1 MSCYNKLGMHASS
14 SYSTMDI
21 MQQAMKIFDEGDMM
35 DLKETLI
42 CSKKIFQGK
51 IITVRQDLVLLENGK
66 EACRDVVNHP
76 GAVAV
81 VAITNDDK
89 VVLVRQ
95 YRHPISQALL
105 EIPAG
110 KLEPGECPDDCA
122 RRELQEETGSIAAE
136 LQQLTSIYT
145 TPGFCNEI
153 IHIYLATKLTKTVQC
168 LDEDEFLNIEY
179 YTANEVHQMISDG
192 RIHDA
197 KSIVGL
203 LMAKRI
209 IL

>member
-1 MSCYNKLGMHASS
+1 
-14 SYSTMDI
+14 
-21 MQQAMKIFDEGDMM
+21 
-35 DLKETLI
+35 
-42 CSKKIFQGK
+42 
-51 IITVRQDLVLLENGK
+51 
-66 EACRDVVNHP
+66 
-76 GAVAV
+76 VAV

-95 YRHPISQALL
+95 YRHPISEALL

-110 KLEPGECPDDCA
+110 KLEQGECPDDCA
-122 RRELQEETGSIAAE
+122 RRELEEETGYVAAK

-153 IHIYLATKLTKTVQC
+153 IHIYLATQLTKTVQC
-168 LDEDEFLNIEY
+168 LDDDEFLNIEQ
-179 YTANEVHQMISDG
+179 YTPGEVHQMISDG

-203 LMAKRI
+203 LMANRVA
-209 IL
+209 L

>member
-1 MSCYNKLGMHASS
+1 V
-14 SYSTMDI
+14 
-21 MQQAMKIFDEGDMM
+21 

-42 CSKKIFQGK
+42 HSKKIFQGK
-51 IITVRQDLVLLENGK
+51 IITVKQDLVLLENNQ
-66 EACRDVVNHP
+66 EACRDVVLHP

-89 VVLVRQ
+89 LVLVRQ
-95 YRHPISQALL
+95 YRHPVGEALL

-110 KLEPGECPDDCA
+110 KLARGENPDDCA
-122 RRELQEETGSIAAE
+122 RRELEEETGYVAGDIRKIS
-136 LQQLTSIYT
+136 SVYT

-153 IHIYLATKLTKTVQC
+153 IHIYLATQLVKTAQC

-179 YTANEVHQMISDG
+179 YTVAEVYQMINDG

-203 LMAKRI
+203 LMARQAV
-209 IL
+209 L